1 MERVLGVGGIFIRF
15 EDREALSRWYRDNL
29 GLPVD
34 EAWWGAAL
42 PLKTDRE
49 RAGAAVVWG
58 SFADSAYFGRDDQ
71 VFMVNFR
78 VHDLD
83 AMLKQLRESGCDVL
97 DKVEANDFGR
107 FGWVTDPEGNRVELW
122 QPPDTA
128 LQG

>member
-1 MERVLGVGGIFIRF
+1 MERVLGVGGIFTRF
-15 EDREALSRWYRDNL
+15 HDREALSRWYRDHL
-29 GLPVD
+29 GLPID

-42 PLKTDRE
+42 PLKTDQDPG
-49 RAGAAVVWG
+49 GACVVWG
-58 SFADSAYFGRDDQ
+58 AFADSAYFGRDDQ

-83 AMLKQLRESGCDVL
+83 AMLKQLRDGGCNVL

-122 QPPDTA
+122 QPPDA
-128 LQG
+128 IPGA